1 MTRTR
6 TSPPIRRHRLLVVD
20 DEPYNVDLVRRTF
33 RRTSTVFAA
42 ADLGAACAVLTAEAI
57 DLVVVDY
64 QLGAVV
70 GGLHACAA
78 DGTPLTGSNGLDLA
92 RAVRAQRPAAV
103 IVMVT
108 GYAEDPALLAALR
121 AGELDELIAKPWTP
135 SALRQ
140 RVEALLARPRP

>member
-33 RRTSTVFAA
+33 HRTSTVFAA

-64 QLGAVV
+64 QLG
-70 GGLHACAA
+70 A